1 MEETRRFYQ
10 TASLNVETYDER
22 TVADATPIE
31 GDVEFFVGQAR
42 EVGGPVLELGAG
54 TGRVT
59 WPLAQAGFEVVGV
72 ELSQAMLARAE
83 AKSATMPEAA
93 RKLARF
99 VLGDMG
105 DFQLEQTSALVI
117 VPYRSFQV
125 LTTPQDQRRCLERVC
140 QHLRPGG
147 RLIIDLFDPQ
157 LDRCGPDAAF
167 PSQEQTVRHPTSGNM
182 VKVEVVRHTNDPVKQ
197 VLTELWRFTEVNEA
211 GAVLRQE
218 EEVLTLRWTYR
229 QEMRY
234 LFELVGFEVEAEYSD
249 FHGSAPAYGKEQ
261 VWVVRKP

>member
-1 MEETRRFYQ
+1 MAQTHPFYQ
-10 TASLNVETYDER
+10 TPSLNVETYDER
-22 TVADATPIE
+22 TVAAGMPIE

-54 TGRVT
+54 TGRVA
-59 WPLAQAGFEVVGV
+59 WALAQAGFEVVGL

-83 AKSATMPEAA
+83 AKRATMPEAA

-105 DFQLEQTSALVI
+105 DFQLDQTFALVI

-125 LTTPQDQRRCLERVC
+125 LTAPQEQRRCLECIHRY
-140 QHLRPGG
+140 LRPGG
-147 RLIIDLFDPQ
+147 WLIADLFDPQ
-157 LDRCGPDAAF
+157 LHRCVPDARSDPF
-167 PSQEQTVRHPTSGNM
+167 EQTVRHPTTGNT
-182 VKVEVVRHTNDPVKQ
+182 VKAEVVRRTNDPVKQ
-197 VLTELWRFTEVNEA
+197 VLTELWRFTEINEA
-211 GAVLRQE
+211 GDVLRQE

-234 LFELVGFEVEAEYSD
+234 LFELAGFEVEAEYSD
-249 FHGSAPAYGKEQ
+249 FHGSPPAYGKEQ
-261 VWVVRKP
+261 IWVVRRP

>member
-1 MEETRRFYQ
+1 MADTHPFYQ
-10 TASLNVETYDER
+10 APSLNVETYDER
-22 TVADATPIE
+22 TVANGTPIE

-59 WPLAQAGFEVVGV
+59 WPLAEAGFEVAGL

-83 AKSATMPEAA
+83 AKRATVPEAA

-105 DFQLEQTSALVI
+105 DFQLDQTFALVI

-125 LTTPQDQRRCLERVC
+125 LTTPQDQRRCLECIHR
-140 QHLRPGG
+140 HLRPGG
-147 RLIIDLFDPQ
+147 RLIVDLFDPQ
-157 LDRCGPDAAF
+157 LDRCVPDAPF
-167 PSQEQTVRHPTSGNM
+167 PSQEQTVRHPTSGNT
-182 VKVEVVRHTNDPVKQ
+182 VKVEVVRHTNDPLRQ
-197 VLTELWRFTEVNEA
+197 VLTELWRFTEVNEV
-211 GAVLRQE
+211 GDVLRQE